1 MLRSLECEVCE
12 DQSNTIEAL
21 KQARIAEIDCGQE
34 GICARPPSCQ
44 KHWAFRA
51 SELAR
56 ERDEARRELAAERE
70 RLSSVRQLL
79 KVAEKMYDECANMLT
94 TEREAHEKTKQSAC
108 GFAWDVGAEMSRND
122 GYCMRRPDGTIE
134 CRRFVCHQPCAAR
147 PGAVSDVEV
156 DASDY
161 ERPGKVKP

>member
-1 MLRSLECEVCE
+1 MKTITELLYYLDTTARVSCPEITCERAAELAEVMRGMLRSLECEVCE

-56 ERDEARRELAAERE
+56 ERDEARRELAALRG
-70 RLSSVRQLL
+70 
-79 KVAEKMYDECANMLT
+79 K
-94 TEREAHEKTKQSAC
+94 
-108 GFAWDVGAEMSRND
+108 
-122 GYCMRRPDGTIE
+122 
-134 CRRFVCHQPCAAR
+134 
-147 PGAVSDVEV
+147 AVSDVEV
-156 DASDY
+156 DASVY
-161 ERPGKVKP
+161 ERPGRGRR

>member
-1 MLRSLECEVCE
+1 MKTITELLYYLDTTARVSCPEITCERAAELAEVMRGMLRSLECEVCE

-56 ERDEARRELAAERE
+56 ERDEARRHAYKMGRALKEAGAPAVAPRPIRGEPSMFQAWLTSTQAAIDLIERE
-70 RLSSVRQLL
+70 QL
-79 KVAEKMYDECANMLT
+79 
-94 TEREAHEKTKQSAC
+94 ERT
-108 GFAWDVGAEMSRND
+108 VG
-122 GYCMRRPDGTIE
+122 GT
-134 CRRFVCHQPCAAR
+134 A
-147 PGAVSDVEV
+147 
-156 DASDY
+156 
-161 ERPGKVKP
+161 

>member
-1 MLRSLECEVCE
+1 MKTPAELIEWLDVVARVSSPTITCERAAELAEVMRDMDRTE
-12 DQSNTIEAL
+12 KRHAREWSDLLGERDYWDSRMEGLGRQVEAL
-21 KQARIAEIDCGQE
+21 K
-34 GICARPPSCQ
+34 
-44 KHWAFRA
+44 K
-51 SELAR
+51 
-56 ERDEARRELAAERE
+56 ERDEARRELAE
-70 RLSSVRQLL
+70 
-79 KVAEKMYDECANMLT
+79 
-94 TEREAHEKTKQSAC
+94 EREAHEKTKQEAC

-161 ERPGKVKP
+161 ERPGRGRR